1 MNPSRY
7 RFSWLLL
14 GTSLLLGACSNDGGS
29 PPSEPETSVRIT
41 TTPAVRQSFHA
52 TVHAWGSV
60 IGDPQRARSLSL
72 GHGGQILSLHVAAG
86 QSVRAGQPLLTIA
99 PEPATRSAHAQAESA
114 LALARGE
121 LVRTRS
127 LFEQHLA
134 TESQLATA
142 GKALRDAQAGLA
154 AQQAVGGGSASEVLR
169 APADGVV
176 GTLAVANGDRFA
188 ANAPLLGFTPAQ
200 ALAVALSVA
209 PSAAALGLQAGQTVQ
224 LQPALG
230 GDAPLQ
236 GRIRTAGRGIDPQTH
251 LVPVL
256 VEVPADARLQL
267 GDAVDARIELAPFDA
282 WAVPRAAVLQDDK
295 GAYLFVVRDGKARR
309 IPVTVRQ
316 PEGDTLGVDAA
327 LPARAAVIVDGAY
340 EAEDGM
346 PVREGQ
352 R

>member
-1 MNPSRY
+1 
-7 RFSWLLL
+7 
-14 GTSLLLGACSNDGGS
+14 
-29 PPSEPETSVRIT
+29 
-41 TTPAVRQSFHA
+41 
-52 TVHAWGSV
+52 
-60 IGDPQRARSLSL
+60 
-72 GHGGQILSLHVAAG
+72 
-86 QSVRAGQPLLTIA
+86 
-99 PEPATRSAHAQAESA
+99 
-114 LALARGE
+114 
-121 LVRTRS
+121 
-127 LFEQHLA
+127 
-134 TESQLATA
+134 
-142 GKALRDAQAGLA
+142 
-154 AQQAVGGGSASEVLR
+154 
-169 APADGVV
+169 
-176 GTLAVANGDRFA
+176 
-188 ANAPLLGFTPAQ
+188 
-200 ALAVALSVA
+200 
-209 PSAAALGLQAGQTVQ
+209 
-224 LQPALG
+224 
-230 GDAPLQ
+230 PLQ